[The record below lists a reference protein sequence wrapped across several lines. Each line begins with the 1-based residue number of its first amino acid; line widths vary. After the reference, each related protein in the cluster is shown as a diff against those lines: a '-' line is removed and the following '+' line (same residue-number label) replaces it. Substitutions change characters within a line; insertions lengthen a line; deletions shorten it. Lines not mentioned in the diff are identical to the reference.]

1 MEAQQQSSAVV
12 KDLII
17 INNDRYEGYQTAA
30 KETKDADLQSLFT
43 EFANQSKGFAEEL
56 RRFVPASADQPER
69 DETKNTGK
77 LYRVWMDFKAA
88 VTAKDRKAILSSCE
102 FGEDVAKKHY
112 EEACMHSD
120 GVPAEALEIIKRQKA
135 QIQKGH
141 DTVKS
146 LRDSA
151 K

>member
-1 MEAQQQSSAVV
+1 MESQQQSSAVV

-17 INNDRYEGYQTAA
+17 INNDRYEGYKTAA
-30 KETKDADLQSLFT
+30 GETKDVDLKSLFN
-43 EFANQSKGFAEEL
+43 EFSEQSRGFAEEL
-56 RRFVPASADQPER
+56 RRFVPQSSEQPER

-112 EEACMHSD
+112 EEAVMHAE
-120 GVPAEALEIIKRQKA
+120 GVPPEAMELIKKQKA
-135 QIQKGH
+135 AILKGH

-146 LRDSA
+146 LRDTA

>member
-1 MEAQQQSSAVV
+1 MEAQQSSAAV

-17 INNDRYEGYQTAA
+17 INNDRYEGYKTAA
-30 KETKDADLQSLFT
+30 NETKDEDLKALFN
-43 EFANQSKGFAEEL
+43 EFSNQSRGFADEL
-56 RRFVPASADQPER
+56 RRFVGDASEQPER

-88 VTAKDRKAILSSCE
+88 VTSKDRKAILSSCE

-112 EEACMHSD
+112 EEACMHPD
-120 GVPAEALEIIKRQKA
+120 GIPAEAMELIKKQKA
-135 QIQKGH
+135 AIQKGH

-146 LRDSA
+146 LRDAA